1 MALWKRA
8 DTYYVKLTAPD
19 GTILRRTTGT
29 TDRTKAQ
36 EYHDKLKAELWDLA
50 RLKLKPKRTWD
61 EAALRWL
68 NEKAH
73 KKSHRDDVS
82 RVRWF
87 ARHLR
92 GKTLD
97 QVSRDMIDGIVSRQL
112 SKSCSRTKDLY
123 VALIRAIF
131 RRAQREWEWID
142 QIPAFR
148 TYSVGKAVRVRYLT
162 HDQARTLL
170 ERLPVHQREVV
181 LFALATGFARE
192 TFSVSHGTG
201 SIRPDAWR

>member
-1 MALWKRA
+1 
-8 DTYYVKLTAPD
+8 
-19 GTILRRTTGT
+19 
-29 TDRTKAQ
+29 
-36 EYHDKLKAELWDLA
+36 
-50 RLKLKPKRTWD
+50 
-61 EAALRWL
+61 
-68 NEKAH
+68 
-73 KKSHRDDVS
+73 
-82 RVRWF
+82 
-87 ARHLR
+87 
-92 GKTLD
+92 
-97 QVSRDMIDGIVSRQL
+97 MIDGIVSRQL